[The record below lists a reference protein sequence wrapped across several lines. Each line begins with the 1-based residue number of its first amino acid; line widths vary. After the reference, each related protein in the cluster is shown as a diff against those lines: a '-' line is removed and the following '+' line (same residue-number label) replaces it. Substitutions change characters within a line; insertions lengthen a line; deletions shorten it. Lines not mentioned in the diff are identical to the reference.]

1 MSGNGVGAYKLRLAR
16 VLPGAVKFNEQN
28 VNDTFRGQILTDES
42 SVESTIIKDLTPK
55 ELSNEL
61 IAAAF
66 ATLLGLPIPLAY
78 LAVVPP
84 GVLNVQKGP
93 TTQDGQQLVFASV
106 AANAQSLRFRLQSSL
121 SAAQLQLLSDLTE
134 WSQLGDLYAFDA
146 WVANVDRNVG
156 NLLYAGKDKVWII
169 DHGHCFSG
177 PNWAPAH
184 LDPKKTYRHRLKE
197 WLTSRIPTA
206 KRADVAQAASSFC
219 KQIGKMS
226 VSATISSSGAIPIS
240 VASDIQ
246 SLDDFLN
253 NRVPELPGHTA
264 DALGLLVL

>member
-1 MSGNGVGAYKLRLAR
+1 MTDNVGTYKLRLAR

-28 VNDTFRGQILTDES
+28 VNDTFRGQILTEERT
-42 SVESTIIKDLTPK
+42 VESTIIKDLTPK

-66 ATLLGLPIPLAY
+66 ATLLGLPIPDAF

-84 GVLNVQKGP
+84 GVLYATKGP
-93 TTQDGQQLVFASV
+93 TTRDGQQLVFASV
-106 AANAQSLRFRLQSSL
+106 AANAQSLRFRLQNSL
-121 SAAQLQLLSDLTE
+121 SADQLALLRDLTE
-134 WSQLGDLYAFDA
+134 WPQLGHLYAFDA
-146 WVANVDRNVG
+146 WIANIDRNVG

-177 PNWAPAH
+177 PNWSPSN

-197 WLTSRIPTA
+197 WLTSTMATA
-206 KRADVAQAASSFC
+206 KRADVAQSASSFC
-219 KQIGKMS
+219 MQIGKIP
-226 VSATISSSGAIPIS
+226 VSKTIGSSGAVPIS
-240 VASDIQ
+240 IASDIK
-246 SLDDFLN
+246 SLDRFLN
-253 NRVPELPGHTA
+253 DRVPELPGHTA